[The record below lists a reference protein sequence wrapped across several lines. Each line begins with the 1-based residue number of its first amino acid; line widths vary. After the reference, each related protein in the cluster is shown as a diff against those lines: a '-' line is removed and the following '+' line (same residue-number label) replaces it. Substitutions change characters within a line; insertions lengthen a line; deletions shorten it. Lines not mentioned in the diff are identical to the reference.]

1 MTTRDKA
8 RDRGDGGQKNLS
20 RGDQGYGWGTTAGW
34 TWPGRTPTWR
44 PASRST
50 HASTKGSYERLGFEV
65 AGEQEVLGV
74 PSWFM
79 LRWAER
85 KEVG

>member
-1 MTTRDKA
+1 MER
-8 RDRGDGGQKNLS
+8 RDRMDVAWEDAYLETGKPINA
-20 RGDQGYGWGTTAGW
+20 RF
-34 TWPGRTPTWR
+34 
-44 PASRST
+44 
-50 HASTKGSYERLGFEV
+50 YERFVRRLGFEV